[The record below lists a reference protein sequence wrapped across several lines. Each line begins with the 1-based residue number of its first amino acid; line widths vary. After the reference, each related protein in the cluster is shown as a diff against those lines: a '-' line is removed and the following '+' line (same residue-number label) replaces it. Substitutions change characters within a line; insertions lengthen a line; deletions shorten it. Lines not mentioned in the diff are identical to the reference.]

1 MSFKKRLIE
10 TLKTKGVTA
19 YRLAKDLGISEGT
32 VRNWKRGIN
41 RPGADHAVE
50 VSRYLGVALGW
61 LMYGEGEGPG
71 ALNSTSV
78 RVVATLAQA
87 QLKGVAETTAAEG
100 YITLPDLPL
109 EALALKVHDEA
120 MSPTLRTGDY
130 IVFVETGEL
139 RNGEMAV
146 LADKY
151 GALHVRRLRKLHGEG
166 LLTAENRDY
175 PVVKVG
181 AGFDIVGKAIKVW
194 RELGF

>member
-10 TLKTKGVTA
+10 TLKAKGVTA

-78 RVVATLAQA
+78 RVVATLDQA
-87 QLKGVAETTAAEG
+87 QLKGVAEGTGAEG

-109 EALALKVHDEA
+109 EAMALQMHDEA
-120 MSPTLRTGDY
+120 MSPALRTGDY
-130 IVFVETGEL
+130 IVFVETDHL
-139 RNGEMAV
+139 RNGDMAV
-146 LADKY
+146 LADEY
-151 GALHVRRLRKLHGEG
+151 GALHVRRFRKHHGEG
-166 LLTAENRDY
+166 LLTPENKDY

-181 AGFDIVGKAIKVW
+181 EGYEIVGKALKVW